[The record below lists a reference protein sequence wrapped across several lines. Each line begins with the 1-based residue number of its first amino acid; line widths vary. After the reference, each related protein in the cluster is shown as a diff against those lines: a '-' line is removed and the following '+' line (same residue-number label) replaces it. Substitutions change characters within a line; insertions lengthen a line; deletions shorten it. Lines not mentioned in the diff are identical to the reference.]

1 MTEAARVRFEF
12 GVRHFI
18 CAAASLVVFSC
29 GAVAEAQTASTAR
42 AADSGAAPELRAQ
55 LTPRDYTT
63 LSSDIAGRIDRINA
77 RVGQHFKKDDVLV
90 VFDCAIQRAQEAHAR
105 AALTQVEKTYAI
117 DARLVQLK
125 SMGGLELEVAGA
137 EVAKAKADVA
147 AAETM
152 TSKCSISAPFSG
164 VTADQKAREFQ
175 YATPGQP
182 LLDVLDDSNLEVE
195 LIAPSR
201 WLSWLKVGYKFDL
214 RIEETDKSYPVAVTR
229 LGGRVDPVSQ
239 SIKVFGE
246 IVGGSSDLLAGMSGR
261 ASIAPPN

>member
-1 MTEAARVRFEF
+1 MTA
-12 GVRHFI
+12 
-18 CAAASLVVFSC
+18 
-29 GAVAEAQTASTAR
+29 TR
-42 AADSGAAPELRAQ
+42 AADSGPTPELRAQ

-63 LSSDIAGRIDRINA
+63 LSSETAGRIDQINA
-77 RVGQHFKKDDVLV
+77 RVGQHFKKGDMLV
-90 VFDCAIQRAQEAHAR
+90 VFDCAVQRAQEAHAR

-147 AAETM
+147 AAEAM
-152 TSKCSISAPFSG
+152 TSKCSIPAPFSG
-164 VTADQKAREFQ
+164 VTVDQKAHEFQ

-182 LLDVLDDSNLEVE
+182 LLDILDDSNLEVE
-195 LIAPSR
+195 VIVPSR

-214 RIEETDKSYPVAVTR
+214 RIEETDKTYRVAVTR

-246 IVGGSSDLLAGMSGR
+246 IVAGSSDLLAGMSGR